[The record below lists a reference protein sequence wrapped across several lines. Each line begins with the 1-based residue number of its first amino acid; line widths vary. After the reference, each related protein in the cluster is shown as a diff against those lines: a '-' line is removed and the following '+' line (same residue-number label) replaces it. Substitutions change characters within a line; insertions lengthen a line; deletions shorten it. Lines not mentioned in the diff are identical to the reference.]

1 VRSLVSGRPGMKRK
15 QTDNIDYVIGWLC
28 GAVFLVTPVVAV
40 VYLFRHRWRPA
51 FQAAIICAMSL
62 LCIIG
67 ARALMLAVGV
77 QHKRFE
83 WIGLNV
89 LVFLVFPSVATSIAS
104 AISWPRQSGS
114 REVS

>member
-1 VRSLVSGRPGMKRK
+1 MKRK
-15 QTDNIDYVIGWLC
+15 QTDNNIDYVIGWLC
-28 GAVFLVTPVVAV
+28 GAVFLVAPVAAV
-40 VYLFRHRWRPA
+40 VYLLRHRWRPA
-51 FQAAIICAMSL
+51 FQAAMICVMSL

-77 QHKRFE
+77 RHKRFE

-114 REVS
+114 RKVS